1 MYVHFGGNMSENPAE
16 LFIELSVEGGDDS
29 ELDEFTRQLRSEVEE
44 LSVDSVEPVIEGT
57 APAGTMGADISVLG
71 QMAVTL
77 APTLIPPLFD
87 LLKSWVDR
95 KPSTPVKIMVK
106 VGKRTARI
114 EYDPTKTSPKE
125 LDALVKALAK
135 SVKG

>member
-1 MYVHFGGNMSENPAE
+1 MSENPAE
-16 LFIELSVEGGDDS
+16 LFIELSVDGGDDS
-29 ELDEFTRQLRSEVEE
+29 ELDDLTRQLRTEVEE

-57 APAGTMGADISVLG
+57 APAGTMGVDISVLG

-106 VGKRTARI
+106 VGKKITKM